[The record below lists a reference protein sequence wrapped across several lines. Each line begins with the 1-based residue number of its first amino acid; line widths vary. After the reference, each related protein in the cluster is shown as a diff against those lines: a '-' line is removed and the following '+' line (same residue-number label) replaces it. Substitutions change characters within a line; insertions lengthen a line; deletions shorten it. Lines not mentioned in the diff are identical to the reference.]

1 MLVSSPGSQNLN
13 TNPDFSSQ
21 LISHLRSHA
30 VRTDGP
36 FILRSGATSD
46 WYLDARQTTFS
57 GRGARLVGEVLL
69 SHIDERSEAIGGLTM
84 GADPLAIATAIAA
97 DSHDRELAA
106 FSIRKE
112 AKTHGTGGRLVGPVA
127 PGTPVT
133 ILEDTTSTGG
143 AMVEAIEV
151 AQASGLDIVHAVALI
166 DRSGSV
172 ATERMEQLGIRY
184 HAVITPSDL
193 GVE

>member
-1 MLVSSPGSQNLN
+1 LS
-13 TNPDFSSQ
+13 TNPDFFSE
-21 LISHLRSHA
+21 LISHLREHA

-36 FILRSGATSD
+36 FTLRSGAVSD

-69 SHIDERSEAIGGLTM
+69 THIDDRARAVGGLTM
-84 GADPLAIATAIAA
+84 GADPLAMATAIAA
-97 DSHDRELAA
+97 DAHGRDLAA

-151 AQASGLDIVHAVALI
+151 ARESGLDIVHAVALI
-166 DRSGSV
+166 DRSGTV
-172 ATERMEQLGIRY
+172 ATERMAQLGVEY
-184 HAVITPSDL
+184 HAVITPADL

>member
-1 MLVSSPGSQNLN
+1 MSA
-13 TNPDFSSQ
+13 NPDFFSE
-21 LISHLRSHA
+21 LISHLREHA

-36 FILRSGATSD
+36 FVLRSGAVSD

-69 SHIDERSEAIGGLTM
+69 AHVDDRAQAVGGLTM
-84 GADPLAIATAIAA
+84 GADPLAIATAMAA
-97 DSHDRELAA
+97 DAHGRDLAA

-112 AKTHGTGGRLVGPVA
+112 TKAHGTGGRLVGPVA

-151 AQASGLDIVHAVALI
+151 AQSSGLDIVHAVALI
-166 DRSGSV
+166 DRSGTV
-172 ATERMEQLGIRY
+172 ATERMAQLGVRY
-184 HAVITPSDL
+184 HAVITPADL

>member
-1 MLVSSPGSQNLN
+1 MS
-13 TNPDFSSQ
+13 TNPDFSSD
-21 LISHLRSHA
+21 LISHLREHA

-36 FILRSGATSD
+36 FTLRSGAVSD

-69 SHIDERSEAIGGLTM
+69 GHIEARSSAVGGLTM
-84 GADPLAIATAIAA
+84 GADPLAVATAIAA
-97 DSHDRELAA
+97 DVHGRNLAA

-112 AKTHGTGGRLVGPVA
+112 AKTHGTGGRLVGPIG

-151 AQASGLDIVHAVALI
+151 ARASGLEVVHAVALI
-166 DRSGSV
+166 DRSGG
-172 ATERMEQLGIRY
+172 AAADRLGQIGVRY
-184 HAVITPSDL
+184 HAVITPTDL